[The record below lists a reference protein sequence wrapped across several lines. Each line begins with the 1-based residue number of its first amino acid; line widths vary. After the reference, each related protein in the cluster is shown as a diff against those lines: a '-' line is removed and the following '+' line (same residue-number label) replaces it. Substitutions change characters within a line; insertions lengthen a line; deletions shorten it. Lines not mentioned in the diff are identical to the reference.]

1 MRVSSVVRSAA
12 VQVFDS
18 SYHEATAQTTE
29 VYDRLGRLYQVTEA
43 SGPSSSPNVTTTYTY
58 NPNDKLTGVSTLS
71 GLITQTRSYAYDARG
86 FLTSETHPEKG
97 AAGNG
102 TVVYQTFDSNGN
114 IVDGYDARGHAHRRI
129 EGSADGPFDVAF
141 SYDAAERLT
150 SVTEADPT
158 SITSPK
164 ARRTLKT
171 FTYATSNNPA
181 GCTDTSAGC
190 DARNG
195 KVLTALRHNR
205 GFFGDVLVSESYVY
219 KGLGGPASPPHTNG
233 TGPATFPADPFRT
246 SPPPDHPA
254 RPCPIP

>member
-71 GLITQTRSYAYDARG
+71 GLITQTRSFAYDARG
-86 FLTSETHPEKG
+86 FLTSETPPEKG
-97 AAGNG
+97 AFGNG
-102 TVVYQTFDSNGN
+102 TVVYQTFDTNGN
-114 IVDGYDARGHAHRRI
+114 ILSGYDARGHAHRRI

-181 GCTDTSAGC
+181 GCIDTSAGC

-195 KVLTALRHNR
+195 KALTALRHNR
-205 GFFGDVLVSESYVY
+205 GFFGDVTVTESYAY
-219 KGLGGPASPPHTNG
+219 QGLGGRVSAPDTSVS
-233 TGPATFPADPFRT
+233 GPAPLPPELRRT
-246 SPPPDHPA
+246 SPT
-254 RPCPIP
+254 RE